1 MNIGLPDNTPRF
13 LWLIAAYFAFQVV
26 LRLILGSSLELDEA
40 EQMVLGQRL
49 QAGYT
54 GQPPL
59 YSWLQIGFF
68 VVFGQGVL
76 ALALL
81 KNLLLF
87 LTYVGTY
94 FAARTLGL
102 HGALAAAAA
111 LSLLLLTDIGWESQ
125 RDLTHSVLVTSLAAL
140 TLWLGCAMAAGL
152 PQPRHYLLLGLLM
165 GLGTLSKLNYLFF
178 LAALILALFSVDRR
192 LILRPAF
199 ILSVVLAAALLIPYA
214 IWVSEAPAVATSSL
228 AKLDTAGPVML
239 GDLGPNLATLAEAI
253 VQFCVLFIVLFLAS
267 VRVWPRGWNPLRGEA
282 KSAPTLLLLR
292 LFWFALAILF
302 AYLLVSG
309 ASTFRGRWLMP
320 LLFYLP
326 VLFFALAPAAVFTE
340 TVRRRYA
347 RLLLTAALL
356 VSVGLFARV
365 YLGPVFGK
373 FAKPHFPAAAL
384 AQALDRR
391 TGPGLPIVAMDS
403 QIAGNLRH
411 QLPARLVSYPPV
423 AIPLPTAGDVVL
435 VWDAD
440 KDDEVPD
447 RIIEYLRQQSLQP
460 VLPSTAPEVLEV
472 PLRLSRT
479 ETFRLAWQQVSLS
492 P

>member
-1 MNIGLPDNTPRF
+1 V
-13 LWLIAAYFAFQVV
+13 IAAYFGLQVV
-26 LRLILGSSLELDEA
+26 LRLTLGSSLELDEA

-59 YSWLQIGFF
+59 YTWLQIGFF
-68 VVFGQGVL
+68 AIFGQGVL

-87 LTYVGTY
+87 LTYAGTY

-125 RDLTHSVLVTSLAAL
+125 RDLTHSVLVTSIAAL
-140 TLWLGCAMAAGL
+140 TLWLGCVMVAGL
-152 PQPRHYLLLGLLM
+152 PQPRHYLLLGLLI

-178 LAALILALFSVDRR
+178 LAALICALFSIDRR

-199 ILSVVLAAALLIPYA
+199 VLSVVLAAALLSPYA
-214 IWVSEAPAVATSSL
+214 TWVSEAPAVATSSL
-228 AKLDTAGPVML
+228 AKLDTAGPVGL
-239 GDLGPNLATLAEAI
+239 GDIAPNLATLAGALA
-253 VQFCVLFIVLFLAS
+253 QFCVLFVVLFLAL
-267 VRVWPRGWNPLRGEA
+267 VRVWPRGWSPLRGGGRA
-282 KSAPTLLLLR
+282 APTLLLLR

-302 AYLLVSG
+302 AYVVVSG
-309 ASTFRGRWLMP
+309 AATFRGRWLMP

-326 VLFFALAPAAVFTE
+326 VLFFALAPAATFTE
-340 TVRRRYA
+340 TIRRRYA
-347 RLLLTAALL
+347 RLLLTVALL
-356 VSVGLFARV
+356 VSVGLLARV
-365 YLGPVFGK
+365 YLGPLFDK

-384 AQALDRR
+384 AQALDRQA
-391 TGPGLPIVAMDS
+391 GPGLPIVAMDS

-411 QLPARLVSYPPV
+411 QLPARFVSYPPV
-423 AIPLPTAGDVVL
+423 AIPLPTASDVVL
-435 VWDAD
+435 VWNAD
-440 KDDEVPD
+440 KDREVPD
-447 RIIEYLRQQSLQP
+447 RLIEYLRQQSLQA
-460 VLPSTAPEVLEV
+460 VLPSTSPEVLEV

-479 ETFRLAWQQVSLS
+479 ETFRLAWQRVKLS
-492 P
+492 RWGAASAKCVP

>member
-1 MNIGLPDNTPRF
+1 MNIGLPDNAPRF
-13 LWLIAAYFAFQVV
+13 LWLIAAYFAFHVV
-26 LRLILGSSLELDEA
+26 LRLTLGSSLELDEA
-40 EQMVLGQRL
+40 EQMVLAQRL

-59 YSWLQIGFF
+59 YTWLQIGFF
-68 VVFGQGVL
+68 AIFGQGVL

-87 LTYVGTY
+87 SIYAGTY

-125 RDLTHSVLVTSLAAL
+125 RDLTHSVLVTSIAAL
-140 TLWLGCAMAAGL
+140 TLWLGCVMVAGM
-152 PQPRHYLLLGLLM
+152 PRPRHYLLLGLLI

-178 LAALILALFSVDRR
+178 LAALLLALFSIDRR
-192 LILRPAF
+192 LILRPTF
-199 ILSVVLAAALLIPYA
+199 VLSVVLAAVLLSPYA
-214 IWVSEAPAVATSSL
+214 IWMGEAPAVATSSL

-239 GDLGPNLATLAEAI
+239 GDLGPNLATFAGAI
-253 VQFCVLFIVLFLAS
+253 VQFCLLFVVLFFAA
-267 VRVWPRGWNPLRGEA
+267 VRVWPRGWNPLRGEGR
-282 KSAPTLLLLR
+282 SAPALLLLR
-292 LFWFALAILF
+292 LFWFSLAILF

-326 VLFFALAPAAVFTE
+326 VLFFALVPAAVFTE

-347 RLLLTAALL
+347 RLLLTVALL

-365 YLGPVFGK
+365 YLGPVFDR

-384 AQALDRR
+384 AQALERR
-391 TGPGLPIVAMDS
+391 IRPGLPIVAMDS

-447 RIIEYLRQQSLQP
+447 RIIEYLRQQSLQA
-460 VLPSTAPEVLEV
+460 VLPSTAPGVLEV

-479 ETFRLAWQQVSLS
+479 ETFRLAWQQVRLF